1 MQFTFNLRTP
11 SIVSKYW
18 WNKSNLNQG
27 RLTDTPLPRTKTQ
40 WFPLETIWFL
50 IGWQY
55 YRQPMR
61 NQIVSRGNHR
71 IMVRGKGTS
80 VSRPWFKLDFSG
92 DNWWCPLLNILI
104 WIAIL
109 VQIKKA
115 ISKRFSLNKWMIL
128 FQIYV
133 NVANLIGEL
142 SIGCQYNC
150 TPCWMKVCFNKE
162 RFEWSLKITCICQG
176 CRRFLTISDPRWDQ
190 PISDIFIQFCLW
202 AAYIG
207 A

>member
-1 MQFTFNLRTP
+1 MSP
-11 SIVSKYW
+11 E
-18 WNKSNLNQG
+18 KSNLNQG
-27 RLTDTPLPRTKTQ
+27 RLTDAPLSRIKIQ

-61 NQIVSRGNHR
+61 NHKHKHSYLNCN
-71 IMVRGKGTS
+71 
-80 VSRPWFKLDFSG
+80 FS
-92 DNWWCPLLNILI
+92 
-104 WIAIL
+104 A
-109 VQIKKA
+109 KKT

-133 NVANLIGEL
+133 NVANHIGEL

-162 RFEWSLKITCICQG
+162 GFEWSLKITWIFTLSTKAAEKHWYNKSRKACYHNICICQHTSTKLIAKFNHQ
-176 CRRFLTISDPRWDQ
+176 RQKFSLTCEIWEFYISVTH
-190 PISDIFIQFCLW
+190 ISL
-202 AAYIG
+202 A
-207 A
+207 

>member
-1 MQFTFNLRTP
+1 
-11 SIVSKYW
+11 
-18 WNKSNLNQG
+18 
-27 RLTDTPLPRTKTQ
+27 
-40 WFPLETIWFL
+40 
-50 IGWQY
+50 
-55 YRQPMR
+55 MR

-162 RFEWSLKITCICQG
+162 RFEWSLKITCIFTLYTKAAEKHWYNKSRKACYHNICICQHTSTKLIAKFNHQ
-176 CRRFLTISDPRWDQ
+176 RRKLSLTCEIWE
-190 PISDIFIQFCLW
+190 F
-202 AAYIG
+202 
-207 A
+207 